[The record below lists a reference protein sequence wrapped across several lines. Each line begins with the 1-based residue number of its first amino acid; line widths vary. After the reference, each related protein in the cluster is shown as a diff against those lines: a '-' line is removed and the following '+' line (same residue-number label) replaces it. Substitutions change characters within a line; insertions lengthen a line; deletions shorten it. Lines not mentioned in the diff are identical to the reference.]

1 MADEPGVL
9 SKITAIL
16 ADHQISVE
24 AILQREP
31 RGEEDATLAIIT
43 NVIPAA
49 RFDDA
54 ASKIEQLSFIREKA
68 SRIRVEHFE

>member
-1 MADEPGVL
+1 VL

-16 ADHQISVE
+16 AEHEISVE

-43 NVIPAA
+43 NVVGEA

-54 ASKIEQLSFIREKA
+54 ATKIESLSFVREKA
-68 SRIRVEHFE
+68 SRIRVEHFRD